1 MHKKNAKT
9 SLFIKYFVLFAGI
22 ITVSLTVLGVSLM
35 AFVSQYTQDEK
46 TRLLKDNVLT
56 MANTVRSVLDE
67 NSMNTQYTKD
77 KKMIASTLDVVSMAI
92 DADVFVTSSDGKVIL
107 CKERSSVS
115 AFAFGSCQL
124 HDQML
129 ISEDVISQ
137 IGEDVVVLKSQ
148 IGDEKNIYYIV
159 GAPISVHGDN
169 TGYIFSI
176 TPIRGNNSL
185 LGDFFKMFLM
195 STVIALLLS
204 FIGAYALTYRM
215 LTPLKQMSKAV
226 KQFSQGDFSYRVNIK
241 SNDEMEDLGDS
252 FNEMAKELATLEG
265 TRRSFVANVSHELK
279 TPMTTISGFI
289 DGILDGTIPPEK
301 QNHYLKVVSD
311 EVKRLSRLVVAMLN
325 MSRIESGDFKM
336 QFSDYKMGEQL
347 FNIFL
352 NFEQRI
358 NDKHIEIIGLDK
370 LEDITV
376 HADSDMI
383 YQAIYN
389 LVDNAVK
396 FTNEGGYIEAN
407 IHQDKTK
414 TYFEIKNSGAGI
426 SSEELPRIFHRF
438 YKVDRSR
445 SLDVKGAGL
454 GLYIVKNMIEM
465 HGGQI
470 AVQSEENNYTKFEFW
485 ISGGNSNE

>member
-1 MHKKNAKT
+1 MPKMNKKT
-9 SLFIKYFVLFAGI
+9 SLFIKYFVIFAGI

-46 TRLLKDNVLT
+46 TKLLKDNVFT

-67 NSMNTQYTKD
+67 SSMNSQYTPT

-92 DADVFVTSSDGKVIL
+92 GADVFVTSPDGKIIL
-107 CKERSSVS
+107 CKERNTAS
-115 AFAFGSCQL
+115 AFSFGSCDV
-124 HDQML
+124 HDQM
-129 ISEDVISQ
+129 IINQEVINQ
-137 IGEDVVVLKSQ
+137 IGDDVVVLKSR
-148 IGDEKNIYYIV
+148 IGGDKRIYYIV
-159 GAPISVHGDN
+159 ASPISVHGDN
-169 TGYIFSI
+169 TGYVFSI
-176 TPIRGNNSL
+176 TPIRGNNNL

-204 FIGAYALTYRM
+204 FLSAYALTYRL
-215 LTPLKQMSKAV
+215 LTPLKQMSKAA
-226 KQFSQGDFSYRVNIK
+226 KKFAQGDFSYRVNIR
-241 SNDEMEDLGDS
+241 SNDEMEDLGES
-252 FNEMAKELATLEG
+252 FNEMATELAALEG

-289 DGILDGTIPPEK
+289 DGILDGTIPPER
-301 QNHYLKVVSD
+301 QGHYLKVVSD

-336 QFSDYKMGEQL
+336 QYSDYKMGEQV

-358 NDKHIEIIGLDK
+358 NDKNIEIVGLDK

-376 HADSDMI
+376 HADPDMI

-396 FTNEGGYIEAN
+396 FTNEGGYIETS
-407 IHQDKTK
+407 IRQDKTK
-414 TYFEIKNSGAGI
+414 TYFEIKNSGNGI

-485 ISGGNSNE
+485 IAGGNSNE